1 MGKGEDLLNG
11 LECLAIRFFEINDL
25 SQVLM
30 VEKESFH
37 PGQQYDE
44 SVFMRYLDMKHVFLV
59 ADLCGKIIGYVL
71 GFVED
76 SSIAHLASIA
86 VSPSY
91 RGLGIGRR
99 LLEEFEKKAT
109 ALGAKRIVLEVSKS
123 NTVALNMY
131 VKKGYRIVRRIPKY
145 YGDEDA
151 YLMIK
156 DFKS

>member
-1 MGKGEDLLNG
+1 
-11 LECLAIRFFEINDL
+11 
-25 SQVLM
+25 
-30 VEKESFH
+30 
-37 PGQQYDE
+37 
-44 SVFMRYLDMKHVFLV
+44 
-59 ADLCGKIIGYVL
+59 
-71 GFVED
+71 
-76 SSIAHLASIA
+76 
-86 VSPSY
+86 
-91 RGLGIGRR
+91 LGIGRW

-109 ALGAKRIVLEVSKS
+109 ALGAKRIVLEVSTS